1 MKLQQIKLSGFKS
14 FVDSTAIEVHGQL
27 VGIVGPNGCGKSNVI
42 DAVRW
47 VLGESSAK
55 QLRGDSMMDVI
66 FNGSIK
72 RKAVSRATVE
82 LIFDNSAK
90 SLYGLW
96 NTYDEISIKRLISRQ
111 GESNYYINNQQVR
124 RKDINELFLGT
135 GVGTKGYAVI
145 EQGMISRIIES
156 KPEDMRLYIEE
167 AAGVSKY
174 REKRKETLQ
183 RLSDTAENLQRLEDI
198 HSEIIKQL
206 ATLKEQAQVA
216 ELHQRLNQELNTKQT
231 LVMAIKVHDANKIL
245 AEANQ
250 FIQHCEDELRV
261 LGYQLEEVNQNL
273 TVEQDKKAIQEQ
285 RLQDL
290 MQQFNELRTALA
302 RVEERYKHYSDLL
315 KRFENES
322 TDLAAKE
329 QEIKQ
334 EIEELA
340 IQSENIAE
348 KIADNQFEISEQT
361 LCREEQQQL
370 VETQQEKYNQ
380 VAEQV
385 SNRQSGS
392 AKLKHELDLLQNNL
406 RHKQQQKTNLSTR
419 LARLLE
425 EGNTLDFDQNYH
437 FIKEEI
443 ELVAEDLLT
452 NESLLEQKNQQ
463 AEQYKQQVE
472 NLQREL
478 NQQQQLL
485 AGSTAKI
492 ATLNDL
498 LSSKNHA
505 DNSDTLFTKVVGE
518 LWQALEVEPGYE
530 RVLEV
535 ALGNLLQS
543 KVLTDLSELNTTPK
557 QALNIWL
564 SSTQA
569 ITVQAGSLSERLKL
583 RDENLQGVYSYL
595 NNYYL
600 LDNVEQHKQLALGQY
615 GITRD
620 GHLASRDF
628 IRYHANSDGHSLL
641 QYQQQLQQEELEQQ
655 RLSDVSDELQV
666 KLTAQQQLQQQLHND
681 IVSLDAKHKRLLV
694 KKHDL
699 QLEFTK
705 QEQIYV
711 QNKRHQERVA
721 QESELLTH
729 EISHLDME
737 IQELELQL
745 EDKHLAHEELDLAA
759 QDIEMERL
767 EHETAL
773 QLAKNKLQ
781 DLDNKI
787 NRYIIDNQLLQ
798 QQKLN
803 AQNLSEEKKLYL
815 AAAAQKL
822 AELSQER
829 QSFNSN
835 DQAQEIMQLQ
845 QQIAEIAAQMQETQQ
860 GLDQLS
866 NKIIGL
872 KNQASSLNS
881 NYQRNLEKINQTKFK
896 QQEQQI
902 LLSTYQENLA
912 KLELTIPELE
922 EMITQNQQS
931 LGALSSACR
940 ELEQQ
945 IAALGLVNL
954 KAIEDLT
961 NASIKEQ
968 ELLSQIEDLQTATAT
983 LRDAIEHIDGETRT
997 LLQTTFEKL
1006 NQAIV
1011 VYFRTLFGGGDA
1023 RLALTDKDILIAGV
1037 QIFAEPPGKRNSTI
1051 HLLSGGEKALAAMSF
1066 IFALFSLNPAPFCLL
1081 DEVDAPLDDANTQ
1094 RFCNLV
1100 RELSSRTQFVYIS
1113 HNRLAMEMADQLVGV
1128 TMQEKGVS
1136 TVVSVSLIDAV
1147 KHAADAEAPA
1157 V

>member
-1 MKLQQIKLSGFKS
+1 M
-14 FVDSTAIEVHGQL
+14 
-27 VGIVGPNGCGKSNVI
+27 
-42 DAVRW
+42 
-47 VLGESSAK
+47 
-55 QLRGDSMMDVI
+55 
-66 FNGSIK
+66 
-72 RKAVSRATVE
+72 
-82 LIFDNSAK
+82 
-90 SLYGLW
+90 
-96 NTYDEISIKRLISRQ
+96 
-111 GESNYYINNQQVR
+111 
-124 RKDINELFLGT
+124 
-135 GVGTKGYAVI
+135 
-145 EQGMISRIIES
+145 
-156 KPEDMRLYIEE
+156 
-167 AAGVSKY
+167 
-174 REKRKETLQ
+174 
-183 RLSDTAENLQRLEDI
+183 
-198 HSEIIKQL
+198 
-206 ATLKEQAQVA
+206 
-216 ELHQRLNQELNTKQT
+216 
-231 LVMAIKVHDANKIL
+231 
-245 AEANQ
+245 
-250 FIQHCEDELRV
+250 
-261 LGYQLEEVNQNL
+261 
-273 TVEQDKKAIQEQ
+273 
-285 RLQDL
+285 
-290 MQQFNELRTALA
+290 
-302 RVEERYKHYSDLL
+302 
-315 KRFENES
+315 
-322 TDLAAKE
+322 
-329 QEIKQ
+329 
-334 EIEELA
+334 
-340 IQSENIAE
+340 
-348 KIADNQFEISEQT
+348 
-361 LCREEQQQL
+361 
-370 VETQQEKYNQ
+370 
-380 VAEQV
+380 
-385 SNRQSGS
+385 
-392 AKLKHELDLLQNNL
+392 
-406 RHKQQQKTNLSTR
+406 
-419 LARLLE
+419 
-425 EGNTLDFDQNYH
+425 
-437 FIKEEI
+437 
-443 ELVAEDLLT
+443 
-452 NESLLEQKNQQ
+452 
-463 AEQYKQQVE
+463 
-472 NLQREL
+472 
-478 NQQQQLL
+478 
-485 AGSTAKI
+485 
-492 ATLNDL
+492 
-498 LSSKNHA
+498 
-505 DNSDTLFTKVVGE
+505 
-518 LWQALEVEPGYE
+518 
-530 RVLEV
+530 
-535 ALGNLLQS
+535 QS
-543 KVLTDLSELNTTPK
+543 KVLADLSELNTTPK

-564 SSTQA
+564 SNTQA
-569 ITVQAGSLSERLKL
+569 VTVQAGSLSERLKL
-583 RDENLQGVYSYL
+583 RDENLQGVYGYL

-600 LDNVEQHKQLALGQY
+600 LDNVEQHKQLAPGQY

-655 RLSDVSDELQV
+655 CLSDISDELQT
-666 KLTAQQQLQQQLHND
+666 KLASQQQLQQQLHND
-681 IVSLDAKHKRLLV
+681 IISLDAKHKRLLV

-729 EISHLDME
+729 EISHLNLE
-737 IQELELQL
+737 VEELELQL

-922 EMITQNQQS
+922 EMLQQNQQS
-931 LGALSSACR
+931 LSALSSACR

-954 KAIEDLT
+954 KAIEDLA
-961 NASIKEQ
+961 NASSKEQ

-1037 QIFAEPPGKRNSTI
+1037 QIFAEPPGKKNSTI

-1100 RELSSRTQFVYIS
+1100 QELSSKTQFVYIS

-1147 KHAADAEAPA
+1147 KHAADAVPVA
-1157 V
+1157 